1 MNQPGEILPTVP
13 GPRSGGCGCGG
24 HDDPDPG
31 LDVRTIPH
39 AVRHGAVF
47 GAFDAIAPG
56 GSMVLVAPH
65 APLPLLAQLAQRAPI
80 DVETLVDGPTEWHL
94 RLTRRVLAGDPTSA
108 PSGEPTDARTE
119 DAHVALDEAAAR
131 HLAAARGDAHGRSAE
146 LLVHDGA
153 LRQTILALAAGAEQA
168 EHNSP
173 HAASLQVLSGS
184 VHVTGM
190 GQRPLV
196 AGELVALTHQRHAV
210 RADQDSVLLLTT
222 VTGQPGDVGP
232 ATTH

>member
-1 MNQPGEILPTVP
+1 MNQPVEILPTVP

-24 HDDPDPG
+24 HDDPDPV
-31 LDVRTIPH
+31 LDVRAIPH

-94 RLTRRVLAGDPTSA
+94 RLTRLPVADVVARTPRA
-108 PSGEPTDARTE
+108 EPTAAPTTPGAVSLESASARR
-119 DAHVALDEAAAR
+119 LDAAR
-131 HLAAARGDAHGRSAE
+131 SDEHGRSAE

-153 LRQTILALAAGAEQA
+153 LRQTVLALAAGAELA

-190 GQRPLV
+190 EPAVVR
-196 AGELVALTHQRHAV
+196 AGELVALTHERHAV
-210 RADQDSVLLLTT
+210 RAEQDAVFLLTT
-222 VTGQPGDVGP
+222 VTGQSGDVRA

>member
-1 MNQPGEILPTVP
+1 MNQRVQILPTAP
-13 GPRSGGCGCGG
+13 ETRSGGCGCGG
-24 HDDPDPG
+24 HDEHDPV

-56 GSMVLVAPH
+56 RSMVLVAPH
-65 APLPLLAQLAQRAPI
+65 APTPLLAQLAERALI
-80 DVETLVDGPTEWHL
+80 DVETLVDGPSEWHL
-94 RLTRRVLAGDPTSA
+94 RVTRRVVAGDPTST
-108 PSGEPTDARTE
+108 PRDEPAVERTE
-119 DAHVALDEAAAR
+119 HANVTLDDAAVR
-131 HLAAARGDAHGRSAE
+131 HLAAARSNEHGRSAE

-153 LRQTILALAAGAEQA
+153 LRQTILALAAGAELA

-190 GQRPLV
+190 KQRLLV

-210 RADQDSVLLLTT
+210 RADQDAVFLLTT
-222 VTGQPGDVGP
+222 VTGQPGDVGT